1 MRGAKQKLGGVVF
14 YQQSGRTLAREL
26 APQVSNPR
34 TSSQMNQRTKL
45 ANVVEM
51 YKANKFWMKG
61 AFENKPAKESDYNAF
76 VKANLSTSLVT
87 QSKSEAAANACVVAP
102 YVVTSGSI
110 LSIEHEVNGLML
122 ISNIF
127 LGDLVIDNNTTV
139 GDFSTAVIAANN
151 QLREGMQ
158 LSLIVNMQR
167 VNEVTGIPYIVVRA
181 YELIFDKNSQAL
193 LTDYFGSGILG
204 NDGDQGNQLRANLR
218 TLGYGGAC
226 FILSET
232 QAGKTAVSTQS
243 LMMYGPNPIYTE
255 YTAEGKATADAESY
269 GENAEAFLDSYSAN
283 TTSGV
288 VVGAQI
294 ESVKIGD
301 DVIQPGGTYHGSI
314 SMGVASY
321 ANFSAPLSD
330 VEDTSAVLINKNTS
344 QSIELTTDWDSHTA
358 DKVTFEA
365 DDDIEFNTPTPVRLA
380 VTVDGKLYTIDFT
393 MTNGDID

>member
-76 VKANLSTSLVT
+76 VKANLATSLVT

-127 LGDLVIDNNTTV
+127 LGDLVINNNTTV
-139 GDFSTAVIAANN
+139 GDFSTAVIANNN
-151 QLREGMQ
+151 QIREGMQ

-167 VNEVTGIPYIVVRA
+167 VNEITGIPYVVVRA
-181 YELIFDKNSQAL
+181 FELIFNKTSRAL
-193 LTDYFGSGILG
+193 LSDFFGSGILG
-204 NDGDQGNQLRANLR
+204 NDGDQSDQLRANLR
-218 TLGYGGAC
+218 TLEYGGAC

-232 QAGKTAVSTQS
+232 QSGRTAVSSQS
-243 LMMYGPNPIYTE
+243 LVMYGPNAVYE
-255 YTAEGKATADAESY
+255 QYTAAGKAATDAESY

-283 TTSGV
+283 TAAGV
-288 VVGAQI
+288 AISAQI
-294 ESVKIGD
+294 TKISISEVD
-301 DVIQPGGTYHGSI
+301 ITPGSTYPGSI
-314 SMGVASY
+314 PDADPFQVS
-321 ANFSAPLSD
+321 FSSALSD
-330 VEDTSAVLINKNTS
+330 VEDTSAQLIVIGTGVTYELEASFDELEPTLVYVTAS
-344 QSIELTTDWDSHTA
+344 QE
-358 DKVTFEA
+358 
-365 DDDIEFNTPTPVRLA
+365 IEFNSPTPVRLA
-380 VTVDGKLYTIDFT
+380 VNVDGKIYIMDFT